1 MQKTLICEI
10 SEVQIEITE
19 PEESFEKENQN
30 SDTKIEKSE
39 ETFQQ
44 NLESLLKPDESEAPN
59 IDSFRNTVEILK
71 LKIIKLLLNN

>member
-30 SDTKIEKSE
+30 SDTKSEKSE

-44 NLESLLKPDESEAPN
+44 NLESLLKPDESEAQN

-71 LKIIKLLLNN
+71 

>member
-30 SDTKIEKSE
+30 SDTKSEKSE

-44 NLESLLKPDESEAPN
+44 NLESLLKPDEVEAPK

-71 LKIIKLLLNN
+71 LKKVKIINL